1 MKDAHTGQVDLSL
14 YGVRPKFLKMMQDE
28 TEMNEVKQQQT
39 YYLENDEIYPM
50 ATYEG
55 QPEFELFNRDNFN
68 V

>member
-1 MKDAHTGQVDLSL
+1 
-14 YGVRPKFLKMMQDE
+14 MMQDE

-55 QPEFELFNRDNFN
+55 QPEFELFNRDNVN